1 MFNKSKKIE
10 IKAEEVLWN
19 KNIRLHN
26 RKSDMNKKN
35 IFRHDCSSVQEKSIA
50 LNSSMNKWFMLLE

>member
-26 RKSDMNKKN
+26 RKSDMNKK
-35 IFRHDCSSVQEKSIA
+35 IFSDMIVPLYKKNQ
-50 LNSSMNKWFMLLE
+50 LP